1 MHIGLVIVGDEI
13 LSGRRTD
20 QHLTKIVSM
29 LNERGLCLNWAR
41 VLGDDM
47 DELVECYQ
55 QSFAK
60 GHLVLST
67 GGIGATPDDL
77 TREAVARALGTV
89 TERHPEGVE
98 LLKQY
103 SQEAGR
109 ELTDTRY
116 RLVEF
121 PRGSTLIPNPVNR
134 IPGFSIQH
142 HHFVPGFPQMAWPM
156 LEWVLD
162 NHYASLG
169 DHNYREHSLMAQ
181 GCAESS
187 IIPLLEQL
195 LADFP
200 GIKVFSLPIL
210 GDSPRIE
217 LGVKGPQLLAKNA
230 FNTMKEGLQA
240 LDIQWQRTPD

>member
-121 PRGSTLIPNPVNR
+121 PRGSTIIPNPVNR

-142 HHFVPGFPQMAWPM
+142 HHFVPGFPKMAWPM

-162 NHYASLG
+162 THYPDIA
-169 DHNYREHSLMAQ
+169 DRNYREHALMVEGAT
-181 GCAESS
+181 ESS

-195 LADFP
+195 LVDFP

-210 GDSPRIE
+210 GEPPRIE
-217 LGVKGPQLLAKNA
+217 LGVKGPQLLAKDA
-230 FNTMKEGLQA
+230 FNALKQGLQA
-240 LDIQWQRTPD
+240 LEIQWLRRPD